1 MSARERWNQRYRE
14 GAGAAE
20 PSSFLTGAAA
30 EFLPSSGKALDLAG
44 GAGRHALWLARRGL
58 AVTLCDVAEE
68 GLKIAEGR
76 AAAQGLELATL
87 ARDVEADGAPAGPWD
102 VVLSF
107 HYLWRPLFAELP
119 RLLRPG
125 GVVVYCQPTMRNLE
139 KNPRPSARF
148 LLEDGE
154 LAGLVPPELEV
165 LSLEEG
171 WHGDRH
177 EARLVARRPSSR

>member
-1 MSARERWNQRYRE
+1 MSARERWNQRYRD
-14 GAGAAE
+14 GAGLAE
-20 PSSFLTGAAA
+20 PSAFLEEAAG
-30 EFLPSSGKALDLAG
+30 FLPESGRALDLAG

-58 AVTLCDVAEE
+58 DVTLVDVAEV
-68 GLKIAEGR
+68 GLEK
-76 AAAQGLELATL
+76 AAARAEALGLTITTER
-87 ARDVEADGAPAGPWD
+87 RDVESDGAPAGPWD

-119 RLLRPG
+119 QLLAPG
-125 GVVVYCQPTMRNLE
+125 GVVVYCQPTVSNLE

-154 LAGLVPPELEV
+154 LATLVPAELEV
-165 LSLEEG
+165 LTLEEG

-177 EARLVARRPSSR
+177 EARLVARRRS